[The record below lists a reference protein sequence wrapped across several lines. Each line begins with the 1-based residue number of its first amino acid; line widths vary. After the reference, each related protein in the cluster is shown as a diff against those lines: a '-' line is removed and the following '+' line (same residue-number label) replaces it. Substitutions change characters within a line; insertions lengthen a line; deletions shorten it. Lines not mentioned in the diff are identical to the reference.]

1 MHLSDFLIAVFFGD
15 ALRVLQSVHRF
26 FRKFPHI
33 HDNYLLAVLRLS
45 VPSSPP
51 CTLFREQLAFPQTD
65 GIFVLF
71 FRYIFKPFPLFLNAF
86 HNNFS

>member
-1 MHLSDFLIAVFFGD
+1 MTDNCMEIYFPAFL
-15 ALRVLQSVHRF
+15 RF
-26 FRKFPHI
+26 RI
-33 HDNYLLAVLRLS
+33 L
-45 VPSSPP
+45 VPILY
-51 CTLFREQLAFPQTD
+51 TLDVYKRQLFREQLAFPQTD